1 MIQNSL
7 FCLIFSIGIDIISPC
22 DTFVTPMIH
31 KSCAVVKEDHIM
43 KKSTIIRLAILAVFI
58 LAGILFGNWLG
69 PVLLNSL

>member
-1 MIQNSL
+1 
-7 FCLIFSIGIDIISPC
+7 
-22 DTFVTPMIH
+22 MIH

-69 PVLLNSL
+69 PVLLNSF